1 MIRKTFGIVS
11 EFLYFIKL
19 QNLVPIQNHVFVVRL
34 WDCDLGFGH
43 FLKAKF

>member
-34 WDCDLGFGH
+34 WDCDLGFGR